1 MYFVH
6 WINVQ
11 LMQPDTSAFRM
22 TETHARWIFVLLSRV
37 EDHISADDTSLLRN
51 LARAS
56 LALLKDMIGKRAIH
70 TDPPSTSTATREE
83 NIGGDEICISERS
96 CWIIVTA
103 VTGIWG
109 QRDLWMDAED
119 MLARLSV

>member
-1 MYFVH
+1 MYFVY
-6 WINVQ
+6 WINVH
-11 LMQPDTSAFRM
+11 LGESENSTFRI

-37 EDHISADDTSLLRN
+37 EDHISADDMSLLRN

-56 LALLKDMIGKRAIH
+56 LALLKGLLAKRATH
-70 TDPPSTSTATREE
+70 TQTPDTCETAREE
-83 NIGGDEICISERS
+83 DTGGDEVYISERS

-119 MLARLSV
+119 MLAGLSV